1 MVCRAG
7 TNYLGND
14 KTSPSWTNWSG
25 DVDFTPALL
34 RVPKHGPAG
43 AAATTGPPYRTDPS
57 DGLASLVEAVA
68 DATDKKQELH
78 VVGNYWAFE
87 ECAKSDGVMVSLAK
101 LNLEL
106 HDVLDPRNGA
116 LTDDALAM
124 QNDPFR
130 KKRLVHFEA
139 GIRIL
144 DLCEALDKQNLA
156 MPTLGGSNGQSL
168 AGAISTST
176 HGGEW
181 NQPPFPDVVRA
192 VHLVT
197 EGGRELWIES
207 ARNPV
212 TKADSDSV
220 ALRAVLPCKD
230 IEIVRIDGI
239 FDEHRMYE

>member
-7 TNYLGND
+7 SKYFGAD
-14 KTSPSWTNWSG
+14 KTSASWENWSG
-25 DVDFTPALL
+25 DVTFSPERL
-34 RVPKHGPAG
+34 RVPKHAPPSGGAGTEAPAP
-43 AAATTGPPYRTDPS
+43 PPYISDPS

-78 VVGNYWAFE
+78 VIGNGWAFE
-87 ECAKSDGVMVSLAK
+87 DCAKSDKVMVSLAN

-106 HDVLDPRNGA
+106 HDVLDPSNGA
-116 LTDDALAM
+116 LTDDTLAM

-139 GIRIL
+139 GIRIA

-176 HGGEW
+176 HGGDW

-197 EGGRELWIES
+197 EGGGSCGSSPLATRS
-207 ARNPV
+207 RRATRTTRPCARCSLAK
-212 TKADSDSV
+212 TSRS
-220 ALRAVLPCKD
+220 
-230 IEIVRIDGI
+230 
-239 FDEHRMYE
+239 